1 MVELRRPDEKTTPVS
16 ANQAIIR
23 NVKGRFVTS
32 KTLKKSMN
40 KATAM
45 SKARTI
51 FGVKRKLA
59 YGSDENELESDDT
72 SAQET
77 FKRRKRECQVNF

>member
-1 MVELRRPDEKTTPVS
+1 
-16 ANQAIIR
+16 
-23 NVKGRFVTS
+23 
-32 KTLKKSMN
+32 MN

-77 FKRRKRECQVNF
+77 FKRRKMECQVNF

>member
-1 MVELRRPDEKTTPVS
+1 MAELRRPDEKTTPVS
-16 ANQAIIR
+16 TTQAIR
-23 NVKGRFVTS
+23 NVKGRFVNT

-40 KATAM
+40 KAAAM

-77 FKRRKRECQVNF
+77 FKRRERECQVNF

>member
-1 MVELRRPDEKTTPVS
+1 MAELRRPDEKTTPVR
-16 ANQAIIR
+16 ATQAIRI
-23 NVKGRFVTS
+23 VKGRFVST

-40 KATAM
+40 KTAAM

-77 FKRRKRECQVNF
+77 FKRRKRECQANF

>member
-1 MVELRRPDEKTTPVS
+1 MKKQHP
-16 ANQAIIR
+16 IR
-23 NVKGRFVTS
+23 NVKGRFVRWR
-32 KTLKKSMN
+32 TLKKSMN
-40 KATAM
+40 KAAAM